1 MYRKKACSYSKIE
14 GKMHRLISTLL
25 FLSSLLYDGKIY
37 AKDTPV
43 TFIPES
49 GIPGCNFKTGELT
62 AECIPNYIGFL
73 IQQVFAFTG
82 AIFLI
87 VLIIGGYQYA
97 FGNIAGGK
105 EKGME
110 RIRFGII
117 GMIVCALSFFI
128 IDFIISTIAY
138 GS

>member
-1 MYRKKACSYSKIE
+1 
-14 GKMHRLISTLL
+14 MHRLLSTLL
-25 FLSSLLYDGKIY
+25 FLPSVLSGGSAY
-37 AKDTPV
+37 AQDTPV
-43 TFIPES
+43 TFIPK
-49 GIPGCNFKTGELT
+49 GGVAGCNFKTGELS

-97 FGNIAGGK
+97 FSNIAGGK
-105 EKGME
+105 EKGVE